1 MADVEFD
8 RALIEKY
15 NISGPR
21 YTSYPTVL
29 QFTEAFDR
37 PTYRRVAEASN
48 TAQPRLD
55 LSLYVHVP
63 FCARLCYYCACN
75 KVVTKKRDMAPPYLE
90 RVYREMAAQADLYD
104 IDRSIAQLHW
114 GGGTPTFLSDEQIRG
129 LMGETDKH
137 FGLLDDDG
145 GEYSIE
151 LDPRELREETLDVLR
166 EVGFNR
172 VSLGVQDFEPAVQ
185 KAVNRLQSE
194 ELTAAVIDGARA
206 LGFKSVSVDLIYGL
220 PHQTLESMNRTL
232 DKVIRL
238 DPDRVSI
245 YNYAHLPDRFPPQQR
260 LDPAFMPNPAE
271 KLDMLKLCIDRFA
284 EAGYAY
290 IGMDHFAKKTDPLF
304 LAQESGTLYRNFQ
317 GYSTHADCD
326 LIGLGISSIGTVG
339 GNFYQNAKTLDSY
352 YAAIDQGDLAVEKG
366 LEPEPEDR
374 LRRAVIMALICQFGL
389 DFATI
394 NAEWNINFAEHFAA
408 ELAALTVMADDGLL
422 SIDDKG
428 ISVTARGRLLIRNIC
443 MAFDRHLPGHA
454 GGQRFSKAI

>member
-1 MADVEFD
+1 MADVQFD
-8 RALIEKY
+8 RTLIEKY
-15 NISGPR
+15 NIAGPR

-29 QFTEAFDR
+29 QFTEAFDIAA
-37 PTYRRVAEASN
+37 YRRVAAASN
-48 TAQPRLD
+48 TGAPRPD

-90 RVYREMAAQADLYD
+90 RVFREMAMQSDLYD
-104 IDRSIAQLHW
+104 ANRRIAQLHW
-114 GGGTPTFLSDEQIRG
+114 GGGTPTFLSDQQIRD
-129 LMGETDKH
+129 LMAETDRC
-137 FGLLDDDG
+137 FSLLPDDE

-194 ELTAAVIDGARA
+194 ELTAAVIEGARA

-220 PHQTLESMNRTL
+220 PFQTLETMSRTL
-232 DKVIRL
+232 DKVVRL

-260 LDPAFMPNPAE
+260 LDPAFMPHPAE
-271 KLDMLKLCIDRFA
+271 KLDMLKLCIDRFTDA
-284 EAGYAY
+284 DYAY
-290 IGMDHFAKKTDPLF
+290 IGMDHFAKKTDPLY
-304 LAQESGTLYRNFQ
+304 LAQEAGTLYRNFQ

-339 GNFYQNAKTLDSY
+339 GNFYQNAKTLDAY
-352 YAAIDQGDLAVEKG
+352 YAAIDDDDLAVEKG
-366 LEPEPEDR
+366 LAPDPEDR
-374 LRRAVIMALICQFGL
+374 LRRAVIMKLICQFEL
-389 DFATI
+389 DV
-394 NAEWNINFAEHFAA
+394 NAVNREWGITFSEHFAPELETLSTMA
-408 ELAALTVMADDGLL
+408 EDGLL
-422 SIDDKG
+422 TLDVDR
-428 ISVTARGRLLIRNIC
+428 VTVSPKGRLLIRNVC
-443 MAFDRHLPGHA
+443 MVFDRHLPAHT
-454 GGQRFSKAI
+454 GQRFSRAI